1 MPNVFDSSSAA
12 IGSVQASLLTEA
24 EFQSI
29 FGTGWVLA
37 RGQSVSGSKYASITG
52 VATVP
57 DMRGMFLRGK
67 NNGRSD
73 GNQDSGGERNLRDGT
88 VQVDQV
94 EKHIHS
100 LPTGTGAPG
109 SDGFWGVIDSYWM
122 KSNVT
127 QGFNDAPANNEY
139 AITSDANSYP
149 GTPPLNLTKGKFGTE
164 TRPRNVTVN
173 YFIRIN

>member
-1 MPNVFDSSSAA
+1 MPNLFDSSSAA

-52 VATVP
+52 VTTVP

-73 GNQDSGGERNLRDGT
+73 GNQDSGGERNLRNGNIQQDQMQGHIHGTNIYDDNVGGTGRSFGQMQFDNRNEISTSFPRNDGT
-88 VQVDQV
+88 
-94 EKHIHS
+94 
-100 LPTGTGAPG
+100 
-109 SDGFWGVIDSYWM
+109 
-122 KSNVT
+122 N
-127 QGFNDAPANNEY
+127 
-139 AITSDANSYP
+139 
-149 GTPPLNLTKGKFGTE
+149 GTPRTGTE
-164 TRPRNVTVN
+164 TRPRNITVN

>member
-12 IGSVQASLLTEA
+12 VGSIQASLLTEA

-37 RGQSVSGSKYASITG
+37 RGQSVSGSKYTSLTG
-52 VATVP
+52 VSSVP
-57 DMRGMFLRGK
+57 DLRGQFLRGK

-73 GNQDSGGERNLRDGT
+73 GNQDPGGERNLRDGVIQQDQYQGHT
-88 VQVDQV
+88 HSTGSTISGAGGGLVYLQPPGLSNNQV
-94 EKHIHS
+94 S
-100 LPTGTGAPG
+100 G
-109 SDGFWGVIDSYWM
+109 Y
-122 KSNVT
+122 VT
-127 QGFNDAPANNEY
+127 KGNFADEVGN
-139 AITSDANSYP
+139 
-149 GTPPLNLTKGKFGTE
+149 GTPRTGNE